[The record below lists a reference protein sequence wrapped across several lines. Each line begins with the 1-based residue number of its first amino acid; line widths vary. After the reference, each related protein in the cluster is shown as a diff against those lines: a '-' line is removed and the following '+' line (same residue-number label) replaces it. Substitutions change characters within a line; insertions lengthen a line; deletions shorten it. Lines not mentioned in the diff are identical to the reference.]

1 MKKWRCKVCN
11 YIHTGET
18 PPKECPICGAS
29 ADEFVL
35 IEESDNENN
44 NQNIQKV
51 LFNISYGLYVIT
63 SHKDD
68 KINGMTSNS
77 FVQMTSTPMQAVVGI
92 NKNNLTSEYIL
103 DSKVFA
109 VNFIGN
115 NNVFEVKRFGYNSG
129 RNFNKFKNINYKSS
143 KITNCPLLLNTIG
156 YVDCEIIE
164 DKCIDLGT
172 HTLFVAKVIG
182 GEIFNDDVPLT
193 YAHYRTIK

>member
-143 KITNCPLLLNTIG
+143 EITNCPLLLNTIG

-164 DKCIDLGT
+164 DKCVDLGT

-182 GEIFNDDVPLT
+182 GEIFNEDVPMT